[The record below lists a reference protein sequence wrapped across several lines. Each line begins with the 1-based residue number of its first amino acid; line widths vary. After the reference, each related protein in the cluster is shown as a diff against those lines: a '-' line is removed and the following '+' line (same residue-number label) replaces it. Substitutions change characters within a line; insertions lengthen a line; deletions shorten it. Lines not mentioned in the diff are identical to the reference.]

1 MKNKIIKE
9 CLKLKH
15 YILIMTFGGFAMT
28 LNGYDRITGEAFA
41 SRSEVIGE
49 NGMVA
54 TSHPLATQIGLDI
67 LKQGGTAVDAAIAAN
82 IALGLME
89 PTGNGIGG
97 DLFAIVWDAKTK
109 KLHGLN
115 ASGPA
120 PKTISIDYFKQRGL
134 EKIPSYG
141 PLPVT
146 VPGAVDGWVKLH
158 EKFGKL
164 KFASLFEPT
173 IEYAIKGFPITETI
187 AYYLDRSQKRFENYP
202 NFNEVWV
209 KNGKMPQKGEIFKNP
224 QLANTLKII
233 AENGRKG
240 FYEGPVAQTMA
251 EFIQS
256 QGGFLSYDDLAS
268 FHSEWTPPVSSN
280 YRGYDVWELPPN
292 GQGIAALQL
301 LNILENYDL
310 KSMGLYSS
318 EYIHVFTEAKKI
330 VFADRAKYYA
340 DPHFANIPVAELI
353 SKSYAKERAKLI
365 DFDNASA
372 TDEPGVLKSGDTIYL
387 TVADKFG
394 NMVSL
399 IQSNYRGMGSGMMPP
414 GLGFML
420 QDRGELFSLDQDH
433 RNALLG
439 GKRPFHT
446 IIPAFVTKDGEPFM
460 SFGVMGG
467 ATQPQAHAQIIIN
480 MIDFGLNLQEAGD
493 APRIVHSGSSQP
505 TDEIM
510 KDGGTLSLESGFGK
524 VIEDELTAKGH
535 TIKYEKGIFGGY
547 QAIMLKDGV
556 YYGASETRKDGQA
569 AGY

>member
-1 MKNKIIKE
+1 MMNKVIGF
-9 CLKLKH
+9 
-15 YILIMTFGGFAMT
+15 ILLLTMATTGS
-28 LNGYDRITGEAFA
+28 GYDRITGEKFA
-41 SRSEVIGE
+41 SRSEVIGQ

-97 DLFAIVWDAKTK
+97 DLFAIIWDAQSN

-120 PKTISIDYFKQRGL
+120 PMNLSIDYFEEQGL
-134 EKIPSYG
+134 KKIPAYG

-164 KFASLFEPT
+164 KFKSLFEPT
-173 IEYAIKGFPITETI
+173 IEYAEKGFPITETI
-187 AYYLDRSQKRFENYP
+187 AYYLDKSQKRFEKYP
-202 NFNEVWV
+202 NFSEVWI
-209 KNGKMPQKGEIFKNP
+209 KNGRMPQKGEIFKNP
-224 QLANTLKII
+224 QLANTLRII
-233 AENGRKG
+233 AEKGRAG
-240 FYEGPVAQTMA
+240 FYEGEIAQTMA
-251 EFIQS
+251 NFVQA
-256 QGGFLSYDDLAS
+256 QGGFLTYDDLAG
-268 FHSEWTPPVSSN
+268 FHSEWTQPVSSN

-292 GQGIAALQL
+292 GQGIAALQI

-310 KSMGLYSS
+310 KKMGLFSS
-318 EYIHVFTEAKKI
+318 EYIHLFTEAKKI

-340 DPHFANIPVAELI
+340 DPNFSNIPVNELI

-365 DFDNASA
+365 NLDKASKA
-372 TDEPGVLKSGDTIYL
+372 NDAGILKSGDTIYL

-399 IQSNYRGMGSGMMPP
+399 IQSNYRGMGSGMMPT

-420 QDRGELFSLDQDH
+420 QDRGELFSLDKNH
-433 RNALLG
+433 KNALEG

-446 IIPAFVTKDGEPFM
+446 IIPAFVTKDGKPFI

-505 TDEIM
+505 TGEVM
-510 KDGGTLSLESGFGK
+510 TDGGSLSIESGFGK
-524 VIEDELTAKGH
+524 QIEQELSNKGH
-535 TIKYEKGIFGGY
+535 TIKYQKGVFGGY
-547 QAIMLKDGV
+547 QAIMFKDGV

>member
-1 MKNKIIKE
+1 MMNKVIGF
-9 CLKLKH
+9 
-15 YILIMTFGGFAMT
+15 ILLLTMATTGS
-28 LNGYDRITGEAFA
+28 GYDRITGEKFA
-41 SRSEVIGE
+41 SRSEVIGQT
-49 NGMVA
+49 GMVA

-97 DLFAIVWDAKTK
+97 DLFAIIWDAQSN

-120 PKTISIDYFKQRGL
+120 PMNLSIDYFEQQGL
-134 EKIPSYG
+134 KKIPAYG

-164 KFASLFEPT
+164 KFKSLFEPT
-173 IEYAIKGFPITETI
+173 IEYAEKGFPITETI
-187 AYYLDRSQKRFENYP
+187 AYYLDKSQKRFENYP
-202 NFNEVWV
+202 NFSEVWI
-209 KNGKMPQKGEIFKNP
+209 KNGRMPQKGEIFKNP
-224 QLANTLKII
+224 QLANTLRII
-233 AENGRKG
+233 AEKGRAG
-240 FYEGPVAQTMA
+240 FYEGEIAQTMA
-251 EFIQS
+251 NFVQA
-256 QGGFLSYDDLAS
+256 QGGFLTYDDLAG
-268 FHSEWTPPVSSN
+268 FHSEWTQPVSSN

-292 GQGIAALQL
+292 GQGIAALQI

-310 KSMGLYSS
+310 KKMGLFSS
-318 EYIHVFTEAKKI
+318 EYIHLFTEAKKI

-340 DPHFANIPVAELI
+340 DPNFSNIPVNELI
-353 SKSYAKERAKLI
+353 SKSYAKERSKLI
-365 DFDNASA
+365 NLDKASKA
-372 TDEPGVLKSGDTIYL
+372 NDAGILKSGDTIYL

-399 IQSNYRGMGSGMMPP
+399 IQSNYRGMGSGMMPT

-420 QDRGELFSLDQDH
+420 QDRGELFSLDKNH
-433 RNALLG
+433 KNALEG

-446 IIPAFVTKDGEPFM
+446 IIPAFVTKDGKPFI

-505 TDEIM
+505 TGEVM
-510 KDGGTLSLESGFGK
+510 TDGGSLSIESGFGK
-524 VIEDELTAKGH
+524 QIEQELSNKGH
-535 TIKYEKGIFGGY
+535 TIKYQKGVFGGY
-547 QAIMLKDGV
+547 QAIMFKDGV